1 MSVLVL
7 RQLCVCYIIH
17 AFKLFVYYLTSLT
30 LSSHME
36 PVTMS
41 LGAVDI
47 PMSGTSDRLH
57 VMTTDTDSDSESD
70 HEYMEDR
77 VLTGP
82 HQDRKVPLS
91 CTGSLLQ
98 GQWKKWKSSARVEAS
113 LGYSPL
119 GQARKEDTHF
129 SPCSASQE
137 LWSIQCRGTDG

>member
-1 MSVLVL
+1 
-7 RQLCVCYIIH
+7 
-17 AFKLFVYYLTSLT
+17 
-30 LSSHME
+30 
-36 PVTMS
+36 MS

-47 PMSGTSDRLH
+47 PGTSDRLH

-91 CTGSLLQ
+91 CPGSLLQ

-119 GQARKEDTHF
+119 AQARKEDTHF

-137 LWSIQCRGTDG
+137 LWSMQCRVTDG

>member
-1 MSVLVL
+1 MLVL
-7 RQLCVCYIIH
+7 RQLCVCVLHHSCIQVVCV
-17 AFKLFVYYLTSLT
+17 LSD

-91 CTGSLLQ
+91 CTGSQLQ
-98 GQWKKWKSSARVEAS
+98 GQWKKRKSSARVEAS

-137 LWSIQCRGTDG
+137 LRSIQCRGTDG